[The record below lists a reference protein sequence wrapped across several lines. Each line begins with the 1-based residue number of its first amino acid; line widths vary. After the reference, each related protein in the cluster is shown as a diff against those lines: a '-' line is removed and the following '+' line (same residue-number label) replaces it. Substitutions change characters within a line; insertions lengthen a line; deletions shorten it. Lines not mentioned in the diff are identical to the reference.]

1 MRYGLLTILLLLG
14 LSGMTEAQQT
24 TTAEDFSYFA
34 NEAPGLFLFLGVA
47 PEDPSLVYPNHSP
60 RFYADERALPVGVRA
75 LTALT
80 LDYMQAN
87 R

>member
-1 MRYGLLTILLLLG
+1 MAPTLQGVAGTQFI
-14 LSGMTEAQQT
+14 EAQQT

-47 PEDPSLVYPNHSP
+47 PDDPSLVYPNHSP

-80 LDYMQAN
+80 LDFMADN
-87 R
+87 